1 MKSFLFLFCL
11 FLFVVSC
18 SEREDIP
25 TLEVGQDFTNS
36 NVRIISI
43 DTFTVEL
50 STYKFDSIITSSSN
64 RILIGQY
71 RDSIFGIT
79 RSESYMELLPTNYSI
94 DDDAELDS
102 IALILNYDGYS
113 YSDTTKTS
121 SINVHLLKDEVRP
134 NEDAFFNT
142 SSIAFDEIPISTIN
156 FLPEPTDEDSLYI
169 PIPIVVGQELFD
181 KIQKGDVNDEN
192 EVRNEL
198 KGFALQPGN
207 TDDSS
212 IIGFSV
218 DGTQSYL
225 RFFYTIRGEFEDNE
239 QTFDLV
245 INSTPSFPTYFN
257 NIQSNTEGTFFNAL
271 TDQEINLPSDEANN
285 RSYIQAGVGMVT
297 RIQFP
302 TIKKISE
309 IPGTGT
315 ILDATLKIK
324 PPPSTFTDFLPI
336 KDSLSV
342 NNSDQNNIIGSQLFN
357 GAGEVFANINE
368 NDREF
373 NEITYEV
380 EVGVHLEN
388 ELSEAPE
395 IDNAII
401 LFPLDF
407 NNTVDRIVLEGE
419 NSNDFAAKLIITY
432 AIYDEEE

>member
-1 MKSFLFLFCL
+1 MKSLFFILCL
-11 FLFVVSC
+11 ALSILSC

-50 STYKFDSIITSSSN
+50 STYKLDSIITSSSN

-71 RDSIFGIT
+71 ADPIFGTT
-79 RSESYMELLPTNYSI
+79 RAESYMELLPVNYSI
-94 DDDAELDS
+94 EDDAVLDS
-102 IALILNYDGYS
+102 IALVLNYDRYS
-113 YSDTTKTS
+113 YSDTTKVS

-134 NEDAFFNT
+134 KEDVFFNT
-142 SSIAFDEIPISTIN
+142 STISYEETPIATIN
-156 FLPEPTDEDSLYI
+156 YHPEPTDEDSLYI
-169 PIPIVVGQELFD
+169 PIPNTIGQELFD
-181 KIQKGDVNDEN
+181 KIQKGDVNDSN
-192 EVRNEL
+192 ELRNEL
-198 KGFALQPGN
+198 KGFTLQPGDLDN
-207 TDDSS
+207 SS
-212 IIGFSV
+212 IVGFSV
-218 DGTQSYL
+218 SSTETYL
-225 RFFYTIRGEFEDNE
+225 RFFYTIPGEFEDNE

-245 INSTPSFPTYFN
+245 TGSDTSIPTYFN
-257 NIQSNTEGTFFNAL
+257 NIQSNIEGTFFETL
-271 TDQEINLPSDEANN
+271 TDQEINLQSSDGNN

-324 PPPSTFTDFLPI
+324 PPPNTFNDLIPI

-342 NNSDQNNIIGSQLFN
+342 NRSNQNNVIENQLFN
-357 GAGEVFANINE
+357 GLGEVYANINE
-368 NDREF
+368 SDQEF
-373 NEITYEV
+373 NEITYEIK
-380 EVGVHLEN
+380 VGIYLEE

-395 IDNAII
+395 IDNAIV
-401 LFPLDF
+401 LFPLNF

-419 NSNDFAAKLIITY
+419 NSADFEAQLIITY
-432 AIYDEEE
+432 AIYDEDE